1 MASQAPRLQD
11 PLSLTVAQVAQR
23 VMRSSEVLSF
33 KAQVMFPGCFV
44 LLEIVLVILGIC
56 LPLVTSV
63 ASYVSI
69 HHPFLAGHMMWDGP
83 NLGVCMLNGTLSR
96 SGP

>member
-11 PLSLTVAQVAQR
+11 LLSLTVAQAAQR

-33 KAQVMFPGCFV
+33 KAQVTFPGCFV

-69 HHPFLAGHMMWDGP
+69 HHPLLA
-83 NLGVCMLNGTLSR
+83 LGFDVVQCSTMQHR
-96 SGP
+96 QVK